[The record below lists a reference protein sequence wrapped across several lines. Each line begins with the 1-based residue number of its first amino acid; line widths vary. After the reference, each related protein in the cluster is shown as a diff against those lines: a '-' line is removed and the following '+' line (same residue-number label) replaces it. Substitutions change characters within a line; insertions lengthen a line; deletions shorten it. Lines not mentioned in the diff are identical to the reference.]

1 MLRLGTRAERKRM
14 SAPPEPYSSSFS
26 ASTLVIDT
34 GTSWMFSTLRWAVT
48 STASRVAASWACSA
62 GTASSRATAT
72 ARRERRACGTY
83 DGFIGLLLVGWRRD
97 GRASGWP
104 AGAGAEGNLGG
115 LARPQDGL
123 VAGGLLPGQA
133 DGLDVGA
140 ALRRVLVQDHQH
152 LAAQAVRPGLAAEQ
166 PLAVAVE
173 HGQAVGEARGDLA
186 VEEAAPGG
194 LVDGV
199 GLGPVGRRVLAADAE
214 IQLAA
219 EPAAGRRRA
228 QFVALRA
235 GGGGGRR
242 MRAAGA
248 GRQGHG
254 EQQREAGKAA
264 MHGGLRTRARRSV
277 VGAHAA
283 TEITGRHVL
292 IPTAPAPA

>member
-104 AGAGAEGNLGG
+104 AGAGSEGNLGG

-186 VEEAAPGG
+186 VEDAAPSRASAW
-194 LVDGV
+194 
-199 GLGPVGRRVLAADAE
+199 GRSEGASSRPTPKYGSLRSQPLA
-214 IQLAA
+214 
-219 EPAAGRRRA
+219 AAGRSPSPCRLA
-228 QFVALRA
+228 GVA
-235 GGGGGRR
+235 
-242 MRAAGA
+242 AAGCGPLAQADRAMASSSARQERRRCMA
-248 GRQGHG
+248 GSGPGRG
-254 EQQREAGKAA
+254 EAWSGP
-264 MHGGLRTRARRSV
+264 MLRRK
-277 VGAHAA
+277 
-283 TEITGRHVL
+283 
-292 IPTAPAPA
+292 